1 MRNTLLFLL
10 EEKSSACFLKQ
21 IIARLHLREYY
32 DIQFRS
38 FSGKS
43 DLELKLEKTI
53 RLWQVPNTQFIIMRD
68 ADSGNCDSIKQGLID
83 KCNQSGKGDYCIVRI
98 ACQELESFYLGDL
111 AAVGRVYSIP
121 NLESKQLKRKYRN
134 PDTLGSP
141 SEELK
146 RLTNNLYSKVLGST
160 RIGFEIT
167 LDDTNHSPS
176 FCTLLRTLLNFKSA
190 VSSE

>member
-1 MRNTLLFLL
+1 M
-10 EEKSSACFLKQ
+10 
-21 IIARLHLREYY
+21 RLHLKKCY
-32 DIQFRS
+32 DIHFRS

-43 DLELKLEKTI
+43 DLELRLEKTI
-53 RLWQVPNTQFIIMRD
+53 RLWQTPNTQFIIIRD
-68 ADSGNCDSIKQGLID
+68 ADSGDCYRIKQGLINR
-83 KCNQSGKGDYCIVRI
+83 CNQSGKGNYCIVRI

-111 AAVGRVYSIP
+111 EAVGRAYSIP
-121 NLESKQLKRKYRN
+121 NLGLKQGKRKYRN

-160 RIGFEIT
+160 RIGSEIT
-167 LDDTNHSPS
+167 LDGTNHSPS
-176 FCTLLRTLLNFKSA
+176 FCTLLKTLLNFRSV